1 MGKIIYFK
9 EAPDEMID
17 AERRAI
23 VDEMMMG
30 TVTLVQDILA
40 QLEQVDKYLTNPEA
54 RKQLKLARNAIID
67 GAVMS
72 CGAVSEEFDSPLQ
85 G

>member
-1 MGKIIYFK
+1 MGKVIYFK
-9 EAPDEMID
+9 EAPDDMLT

-30 TVTLVQDILA
+30 SVTLVQDIIA
-40 QLEQVDKYLTNPEA
+40 QLEQVDKYLLNPEA
-54 RKQLKLARNAIID
+54 KRQLKLARNAIID

-72 CGAVSEEFDSPLQ
+72 CGAISEEFDKPLL
-85 G
+85 